1 VTKTN
6 APRRDMTVVGD
17 VANPP
22 FVRLPDPLY
31 LFATRAARFRF
42 LAGHSDLKPYL
53 EFLAELCAVQDRV
66 QAGLPAAIPPD
77 GAMLKRAREFGI
89 PPLGRDPFEVDPVFS
104 ATLESMLQ
112 MLGRVA
118 VPEAATEALGRLQG
132 HPGPVRADMARAVL
146 ADAIPVETLT
156 EHIYVAAAL
165 QVHFA
170 RLAAGMDAKAL
181 VPVGE
186 GACPTCGAPPAGS
199 MVVGWQGAHG
209 TRYCGCALCGTLWNY
224 VRVKCSLCAST
235 EGISYQ
241 EIEGGG
247 GVAKAETCNKCDH
260 YVKIFQQHLD
270 PAVEIIADDVA
281 SLGLDLLV
289 RETGFRRG
297 GINPFLLGY

>member
-1 VTKTN
+1 LTKTD
-6 APRRDMTVVGD
+6 APQRDMTVVGEM
-17 VANPP
+17 ANPP
-22 FVRLPDPLY
+22 FVRLADPVD

-53 EFLAELCAVQDRV
+53 GFLGELCAVQDQV
-66 QAGLPAAIPPD
+66 QAGLPAAMPLD
-77 GAMLKRAREFGI
+77 EAWVKRAREFGM
-89 PPLGRDPFEVDPVFS
+89 PPLGRDRFVMDPVFR
-104 ATLESMLQ
+104 ATLEAMLP
-112 MLGRVA
+112 MLSRITM
-118 VPEAATEALGRLQG
+118 PEAAAEALGRLQG
-132 HPGPVRADMARAVL
+132 HPSPIRADMARAVL
-146 ADAIPVETLT
+146 ADAIPVESMS
-156 EHIYVAAAL
+156 EHLYVAAAL

-170 RLAAGMDAKAL
+170 RLTVGLEAKAL

-247 GVAKAETCNKCDH
+247 GVAKAETCSKCER

-270 PAVEIIADDVA
+270 PAAEIIADDVA

-297 GINPFLLGY
+297 AVNPFLLGY